1 MDVTAA
7 FQRDALAPLD
17 RLGRRLRG
25 RLLLAG
31 VARCAAV
38 VVGLVALQLTLDLLL
53 VLGTGPRAALL
64 VMVVASVGYHLWHY
78 VLRPLSIRITTEGI
92 AELVERARP
101 DLRDQLLT
109 AVSFAQS
116 PPDARRDSPAMVRAV
131 IESAARAVAA
141 APMPDLF
148 NASRHRRFATL
159 GVSAVA
165 AALAACTLSP
175 DYIAAFIARDL
186 LLQDTAW
193 PSRTRIVVEGLTQN
207 RISWPLGDDFT
218 LVATAEGE
226 IPNTLR
232 AEIELP
238 DGKTLLRDMAQRG
251 RDQFLLEYGPL
262 TASMKLRF
270 LVAKFGV
277 DEHTNWYDVLA
288 LERPGI
294 AELTVTVAPPPYAE
308 VPPTKF
314 PVNQTAID
322 ALRGSTIRIDAVTNK
337 PVTVASLQHAGK
349 KIADAAIET
358 TKILRSEFTPLTG
371 GSYSFDLRDEGGL
384 SDLHPVTLAIRL
396 QSDPPPKVRLS
407 LPGAGEMVTP
417 MAVLDVGVECEDNL
431 ALRSAELLYQV
442 IVAGDAATTQ
452 PAAGQFEK
460 LPRFEPKMTRYAE
473 TFAWPMSAL
482 GAKIGDQ
489 VRLGVRA
496 TDYQP
501 AASSSRPVEGSSA
514 ALTNTAESAA
524 YLLRMVTPEEFLAE
538 LSRRESEWRR
548 EFEQILKSQE
558 QLKKRVEDLHD
569 RAAGGMASAEF
580 ATTYAREQSAQRAQI
595 GRLKTVRRQFEQIY
609 AELKVNQLADGP
621 VRKRLE
627 GGVIDPLTTLVNL
640 DVPTAADAMERLRTA
655 FDRAGAEDVEQ
666 RMARLVQQMN
676 AVLANML
683 KWEGYNE
690 AVGMLRDVIRLQT
703 DVNRQTQTRLEEQAE
718 DLFNPGATS
727 RPEKR

>member
-31 VARCAAV
+31 IARCAAV
-38 VVGLVALQLTLDLLL
+38 LVGLVALQLTLDLLL

-64 VMVVASVGYHLWHY
+64 AVVVATVGYHLWKY
-78 VLRPLSIRITTEGI
+78 VLRPVSIRITTEGI

-109 AVSFAQS
+109 AVAFAQT
-116 PPDARRDSPAMVRAV
+116 PPDPRRDSPAMVHAV

-141 APMPDLF
+141 TPMPELF
-148 NASRHRRFATL
+148 NASRHRRFALL
-159 GVSAVA
+159 GFGALA
-165 AALAACTLSP
+165 MALAACTLSP

-207 RISWPLGDDFT
+207 RISWPLGDEFT

-277 DEHTNWYDVLA
+277 DERTNWYDVLA

-294 AELTVTVAPPPYAE
+294 AELTVTVTPPAYADA
-308 VPPTKF
+308 PPTKF

-349 KIADAAIET
+349 KVADVTIET
-358 TKILRSEFTPLTG
+358 SKSLHSDFTPQTG
-371 GSYSFDLRDEGGL
+371 GSYSFDLKDEGGL

-396 QSDPPPKVRLS
+396 QNDPPPKVRLS

-417 MAVLDVGVECEDNL
+417 MAVLDVAVECEDNL
-431 ALRSAELLYQV
+431 ALCSAELLYQV
-442 IVAGDAATTQ
+442 SVAGDAATTQ
-452 PAAGQFEK
+452 PTGQFEK

-501 AASSSRPVEGSSA
+501 AAASSRPVEGSSA

-524 YLLRMVTPEEFLAE
+524 YLLRVVTPEEFLAE

-558 QLKKRVEDLHD
+558 QLKKRIEDLHD
-569 RAAGGMASAEF
+569 RAAGGMTAAEF
-580 ATTYAREQSAQRAQI
+580 ATAYAREQSAQRAQI

-640 DVPTAADAMERLRTA
+640 DVPAAADAMERLRTA

-666 RMARLVQQMN
+666 RLARLVQQMN

-718 DLFNPGATS
+718 DLFSPGATS
-727 RPEKR
+727 RPEK